1 MELEKTNQKED
12 KVFSLKKKLE
22 TYGFNETFNE
32 DNFELLDHI
41 MTDFNKLVLSFKL
54 ISSEKNSLEDKNKI
68 LENEIETLK
77 EQINSLLEKNILES
91 KMQDKLNN
99 QLNEKKKLLSEIN
112 ELKKEMSDMKKDNH
126 LLELTIEKNKSSIEF
141 LKIENENYAD
151 KENVYKQKISKL
163 LNQNSEIKD
172 EKEKYYDMNQ
182 NSSQKFEEMSQKM
195 KILEEKNEN
204 LEKNKEKMDKEG
216 GNIRQLLKEKNKA
229 VSDWEESNS
238 LLRKDLE
245 IMNGKLKDVI
255 NENENIKK
263 INKDLFKDK
272 NELQNEL
279 KNLKI
284 QMEEL
289 KINKANIE
297 NESKLIN
304 AENENIKYKNAINEK
319 KIYMSNCEIQEM
331 DKTIKYLKKN
341 LEQIKMMSNTNDTDL
356 SKMYCKMVCG
366 KCGCVKKPKNK
377 TIYNHCGYEINMN
390 HNLYTFN
397 DKEYDIQTL
406 IENNKVLFEKNKEL
420 KNQLDNMAINL
431 DLYINENNLAADR
444 IFKLENFIKK
454 NKK

>member
-1 MELEKTNQKED
+1 M
-12 KVFSLKKKLE
+12 
-22 TYGFNETFNE
+22 
-32 DNFELLDHI
+32 
-41 MTDFNKLVLSFKL
+41 
-54 ISSEKNSLEDKNKI
+54 EDKNKI

-112 ELKKEMSDMKKDNH
+112 ELKKEMSDMKKDKH

-151 KENVYKQKISKL
+151 KENVYKQKISEL
-163 LNQNSEIKD
+163 LKQNSEIKD

-204 LEKNKEKMDKEG
+204 LEKNKEKMVSEG

-229 VSDWEESNS
+229 VRDWEESNS

-356 SKMYCKMVCG
+356 SKMYCKIVCG

-377 TIYNHCGYEINMN
+377 IFCNQCGYEINMN
-390 HNLYTFN
+390 HNLSTFN